1 MKSPY
6 PPGSFNAHW
15 FQVFNAVSFQI
26 MMGAPIILYA
36 KSLGASSTVLGI
48 IASMT
53 PLLTVFQL
61 PAAKYL
67 PRYGYRDFVVG
78 GWSLRVVAIFGLCVV
93 PLIGAL
99 SNPVRLAILVG
110 LLLIFNFLRGVSTTG
125 WMPWITALIPEKQ
138 RGRFLAV
145 DQIFIHSGCLL
156 SLLISALLLH
166 GQVEQWEYAL
176 VLSVSAI
183 AGAVSVLF
191 LRKIPDVPAGE
202 TTRRSSE
209 PVPWRAIIG
218 YMPFQK
224 LLIFNVIF
232 MIMVGSLGVF
242 TVEYLREESHFEVS
256 TVLLL
261 SGLGFVGALMSLPLV
276 GSLID
281 TVGSKPLM
289 RIATGIFA
297 VVILLWFL
305 IASGVL
311 PCRLEL
317 VAGMNLISGAA
328 SAIFNVAN
336 TRIVMATM
344 PEMGRNH
351 FFALFTVIASLGL
364 GAAPVMWGMGLDAIG
379 TYEVVTGVFHWKRH
393 SFYFLALLIVN
404 AIAFFFIGRLHES
417 SGRRSMAPSL
427 IYGRLRRMTRLWLR

>member
-48 IASMT
+48 IAAMT
-53 PLLTVFQL
+53 PLMTVFQL
-61 PAAKYL
+61 PAAKYI
-67 PRYGYRDFVVG
+67 PRFGYHDFVVG
-78 GWSLRVVAIFGLCVV
+78 GWSLRVLVIFGLCAL
-93 PLIGAL
+93 PLIDVL
-99 SNPVRLAILVG
+99 TNPERMVILVG

-125 WMPWITALIPEKQ
+125 WMPWITALIPEKH
-138 RGRFLAV
+138 RGRFLALDNV
-145 DQIFIHSGCLL
+145 FIHSGCLL
-156 SLLISALLLH
+156 SLLISAVLLH

-176 VLSVSAI
+176 VLLVSALG
-183 AGAVSVLF
+183 GAASVFF

-209 PVPWRAIIG
+209 SVPWRAIIG

-232 MIMVGSLGVF
+232 MTMVGSLGVF
-242 TVEYLREESHFEVS
+242 TVEYLREASHFEVS

-261 SGLGFVGALMSLPLV
+261 SAFAFVGALTSLPFV

-289 RIATGIFA
+289 RVATGMFA
-297 VVILLWFL
+297 LVILLWFL
-305 IASGVL
+305 IASAIL

-317 VAGMNLISGAA
+317 VAGMNLLSGAA

-336 TRIVMATM
+336 TRMVMATM

-351 FFALFTVIASLGL
+351 FFALFTVISSLGL
-364 GAAPVMWGMGLDAIG
+364 GAAPVLWGVGLDAIG

-393 SFYFLALLIVN
+393 SFYFLAILIVN
-404 AIAFFFIGRLHES
+404 AIAFYFIGSLHES
-417 SGRRSMAPSL
+417 SGRGSMAPSL
-427 IYGRLRRMTRLWLR
+427 IYGRLRRMSRLWLR